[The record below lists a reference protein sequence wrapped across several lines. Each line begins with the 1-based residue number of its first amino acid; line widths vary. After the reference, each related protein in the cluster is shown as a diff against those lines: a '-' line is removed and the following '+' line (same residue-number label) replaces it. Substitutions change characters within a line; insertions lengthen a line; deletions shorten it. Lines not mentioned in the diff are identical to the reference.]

1 MAKAGRKQKG
11 GEDSFIGNM
20 FAAGVG
26 AYAAKNS
33 SSMGGL
39 LWTLAKYALVIIAI
53 LIVVGL
59 VAGMLG
65 ATEKFTIL
73 PNSPTDPKYP
83 GVAVAPSESQESGY
97 VRTAA
102 GNVYRT

>member
-1 MAKAGRKQKG
+1 MARKSMKG

-33 SSMGGL
+33 NSMGEL

-53 LIVVGL
+53 LLAVSL
-59 VAGMLG
+59 VMWLLGMLVPKEG
-65 ATEKFTIL
+65 FV
-73 PNSPTDPKYP
+73 PT
-83 GVAVAPSESQESGY
+83 APSKEGDAK
-97 VRTAA
+97 VTTPA
-102 GNVYRT
+102 GNVIMY

>member
-1 MAKAGRKQKG
+1 MVKAGKKG
-11 GEDSFIGNM
+11 GGFIDNM
-20 FAAGVG
+20 FSAGIG

-39 LWTLAKYALVIIAI
+39 LMTLAKYALVIIGI
-53 LIVVGL
+53 LLAVSVVANL
-59 VAGMLG
+59 LG
-65 ATEKFTIL
+65 TEKFTIL
-73 PNSPTDPKYP
+73 PNSPTDPRYP

-97 VRTAA
+97 VRTGA